1 FVASVIIVASLFIPG
16 FKILALSYLSLR
28 VNKGVINN
36 PVILSRLFHIV
47 EFIGKWSML
56 DVFVVIIMSVAV
68 KFGGLMSVAPGFAIL
83 TFCLVV
89 LVTLWAA
96 ASFDERLIWDKYVE
110 KK

>member
-1 FVASVIIVASLFIPG
+1 M
-16 FKILALSYLSLR
+16 ALSYLSFK
-28 VNKGVINN
+28 VNKGAITN
-36 PVILSRLFHIV
+36 PVALSRLFHLV

-56 DVFVVIIMSVAV
+56 DVFVVIIMTVAV
-68 KFGGLMSVAPGFAIL
+68 RFGGLMSIAPGLAIL